1 MEIKAGILL
10 DLGNSETRLTLLTG
24 GKCIPMT
31 LSNRFAQLDNN
42 YKIPREYSTNDKS
55 RVFCY
60 NNIYWANGALADREF
75 AVSLMRPS
83 ATQMK
88 TGTIIGKLTLNLA
101 FIVVLEELAKM
112 NNVEVSDIKATFNVS
127 VLLPPLEHSVQSSA
141 MEEEIRSIK
150 EVVSFIPKNYRVAF
164 DIDEVKVYPEGVA
177 SFFGVYFKEADGT
190 LIESDEN
197 KMFGTGIVLIL
208 DIGAGTTD
216 LVLIKDTELL
226 VNSKETFAI
235 GGNTVR
241 AALKKLVKTN
251 YNYSATDSV
260 LDAAIQTGLL
270 EQGAKM
276 IDVSQLITEAKRDY
290 SLNMRNQLQTY
301 IEAQQIDPASIK
313 GLLVVGGG
321 SLATENEGKVVS
333 PSMANILVD
342 YLNDLA
348 PNIGLVS
355 LLGQNPRLLNIVGLK
370 YIHKYA

>member
-1 MEIKAGILL
+1 MDIKAGILL

-31 LSNRFAQLDNN
+31 LSNRFAHLDSN
-42 YKIPREYSTNDKS
+42 YKIPREYSNNDKS

-75 AVSLMRPS
+75 STSIMRPS
-83 ATQMK
+83 ATQQK
-88 TGTIIGKLTLNLA
+88 TGEIIGKLTLNLA

-112 NNVEVSDIKATFNVS
+112 NNVEVSDLKATFNVS
-127 VLLPPLEHSVQSSA
+127 VLLPPLEHSVQSA
-141 MEEEIRSIK
+141 NMEAEIRAMK
-150 EVVSFIPKNYRVAF
+150 EVVSFIPKNYIVPF
-164 DIDEVKVYPEGVA
+164 EIDEVKVYPEGVA
-177 SFFGVYFKEADGT
+177 SFFGVYFKEVDGT
-190 LIESDEN
+190 LVETEEN
-197 KMFGTGIVLIL
+197 KMFGTGTVLIL

-226 VNSKETFAI
+226 VNSKETFAL
-235 GGNTVR
+235 GGNSVR
-241 AALKKLVKTN
+241 AALKRLVKTN
-251 YNYSATDSV
+251 YNYSATDEV
-260 LDAAIQTGLL
+260 LDSAIQNGLL

-276 IDVSQLITEAKRDY
+276 IDVTQLITDAKRDY

-321 SLATENEGKVVS
+321 SLATENDGKVVS
-333 PSMANILVD
+333 PSMADILVD
-342 YLNDLA
+342 YLHDLA

-355 LLGQNPRLLNIVGLK
+355 LLGQNPRLLNIIGLK

>member
-1 MEIKAGILL
+1 MDIKAGILL

-31 LSNRFAQLDNN
+31 LSNRFAHLDSN
-42 YKIPREYSTNDKS
+42 YKIPREYSNNDKS

-75 AVSLMRPS
+75 STSIMRPS
-83 ATQMK
+83 ATQQK
-88 TGTIIGKLTLNLA
+88 TGEIIGKLTLNLA

-112 NNVEVSDIKATFNVS
+112 NNVEVSDLKATFNVS
-127 VLLPPLEHSVQSSA
+127 VLLPPLEHSVQSA
-141 MEEEIRSIK
+141 NMEAEIRAMK
-150 EVVSFIPKNYRVAF
+150 EVVSFIPKNYIVPF
-164 DIDEVKVYPEGVA
+164 EIDEVKVYPEGVA
-177 SFFGVYFKEADGT
+177 SFFGVYFKEVDGT
-190 LIESDEN
+190 LVETEEN
-197 KMFGTGIVLIL
+197 KMFGTGTVLIL

-226 VNSKETFAI
+226 VNSKETFAL
-235 GGNTVR
+235 GGNSVR
-241 AALKKLVKTN
+241 AALKRLVKTN
-251 YNYSATDSV
+251 YNYSATDEV
-260 LDAAIQTGLL
+260 LDSAIQNGLL

-276 IDVSQLITEAKRDY
+276 IDVAQLITDAKRDY

-321 SLATENEGKVVS
+321 SLATENDGKVVS
-333 PSMANILVD
+333 PSMADILVD
-342 YLNDLA
+342 YLHDLA

-355 LLGQNPRLLNIVGLK
+355 LLGQNPRLLNIIGLK